1 MTMARTYQTG
11 ERPARSQPGTR
22 AGAGVDRSPARSC
35 TGNRTCMALAI
46 GGFLVAMLVPAA
58 PAAAQ
63 AGVQGTFPVRPVRMI
78 NPFSGGG
85 GIEITARQMGQ
96 HLSERWGQPVIVDNR
111 PGAATIVA
119 TEIASKA
126 APDGHTLLL
135 VTTTFAINPS
145 LYGKLPYDP
154 VRDFTPLIQ
163 LTAQPNIV
171 VVSASSPIVTV
182 KDLLAAARAKPGELT
197 FASPGAGSAPHLS
210 AEQLKSMA
218 KIDMI
223 HVPYKGI
230 PPAITDLLGGRITM
244 LFTTALSAAP
254 QMKAGRIRAVA
265 VTSAKRNRMLPDVP
279 AMAETLPG
287 YDLAALQGIVVRAG
301 TPRAVVDRLGRD
313 LREVVSLPDVRARLE
328 AEGADVIASTPEEFA
343 ATLRREMATW
353 SRIVKDSGAKAE

>member
-1 MTMARTYQTG
+1 MA
-11 ERPARSQPGTR
+11 
-22 AGAGVDRSPARSC
+22 V
-35 TGNRTCMALAI
+35 
-46 GGFLVAMLVPAA
+46 GGLFSVLLVPAA
-58 PAAAQ
+58 PALAQ
-63 AGVQGTFPVRPVRMI
+63 GASASATFPVRPVRMI

-135 VTTTFAINPS
+135 ITTTFAINPS
-145 LYGKLPYDP
+145 LYGRLPYDP

-171 VVSASSPIVTV
+171 VVSATSPIVTV

-197 FASPGAGSAPHLS
+197 YASPGAGSAPHLS
-210 AEQLKSMA
+210 AEQLRSMA

-301 TPRAVVDRLGRD
+301 TPRAIIDRLGRD
-313 LREVVSLPDVRARLE
+313 LREVVGLPDVRARLE

-343 ATLRREMATW
+343 VALKREMVTW
-353 SRIVKDSGAKAE
+353 SRIVKDSGAKPE

>member
-1 MTMARTYQTG
+1 MTMAATGQTG
-11 ERPARSQPGTR
+11 GHPTRRQPGTR
-22 AGAGVDRSPARSC
+22 TGACVIRSRAGVAFAC
-35 TGNRTCMALAI
+35 
-46 GGFLVAMLVPAA
+46 GGLLVAMLMPVA
-58 PAAAQ
+58 PVAAQ
-63 AGVQGTFPVRPVRMI
+63 AGAQDTFPVRPVRMI

-96 HLSERWGQPVIVDNR
+96 HLSDRWRQPVIVDNR

-119 TEIASKA
+119 TEIASRA

-230 PPAITDLLGGRITM
+230 PPAITDLIGGRVGM

-254 QMKAGRIRAVA
+254 HMKAGRVRAVA
-265 VTSAKRNRMLPDVP
+265 VTSAKRNSMLPDVP
-279 AMAETLPG
+279 TMAETLPG

-301 TPRAVVDRLGRD
+301 TPRAVVDRIGRD
-313 LREVVSLPDVRARLE
+313 LREVVNLPDVRARLE
-328 AEGADVIASTPEEFA
+328 AEGADVIASTPEQFA